1 MGFIFFSLFSFL
13 ALGGRGFD
21 LVSFSSTAFGV
32 VVYLEFFSFCF
43 IGATWLFWLFFWKL
57 SLAWFVNPC
66 AWVFCSRVLGYGNEN
81 WMKYDWSSSGF
92 FSLCLH
98 DSRLL

>member
-43 IGATWLFWLFFWKL
+43 IGLAWLFLGSFHWRGLL
-57 SLAWFVNPC
+57 IL
-66 AWVFCSRVLGYGNEN
+66 VLGSFARGC
-81 WMKYDWSSSGF
+81 WGMVMRIG
-92 FSLCLH
+92 
-98 DSRLL
+98 